1 MDIPITIVDHEKAYD
16 RPNLSYIRQQLEEAQ
31 AAAQTLCELHP
42 EPSAIAPLCEALLH
56 AIGEVSREMN
66 KIADQRG

>member
-1 MDIPITIVDHEKAYD
+1 MDTPRTIVVDNERAYD
-16 RPNLSYIRQQLEEAQ
+16 RPNLSYIRQQLEEAR
-31 AAAQTLCELHP
+31 AAARTLCELHP

-66 KIADQRG
+66 